1 MWIVRLALR
10 RPYTFAV
17 FALLL
22 LILGPLSILNTPVD
36 IFPNIDI
43 PVVSIVW
50 QYQGLS
56 AVDLAS
62 RIVTITERTLTTTV
76 DNIEHIESQTLDGVS
91 VEKVYFQPHVNIAT
105 AIGQIT
111 AISQTQLRMLPVG
124 TTPPLVI
131 VYTASSVPILQLGL
145 SGEGLS
151 EQQLND
157 FGLNFIRT
165 QLATVEGASSPFP
178 YGGKQREVMVD
189 LNLQALQARG
199 LSPNDVVNAI
209 GVQNLVLP
217 SGTIKVGTYEYQLA
231 TNSAPTT
238 IQGLNDIP
246 IKSVNG
252 AVVYVKDVAHVRDG
266 FPPQT
271 NIVRVDGQRASLMTV
286 QKNGNVSTLD
296 IISHIR
302 ALLPSIAA
310 SLPPQLRIT
319 PLSDQSIFV
328 RGAIGG
334 VVREG
339 IIAGCLTGVMI
350 LVFLGSWRSTLI
362 IAVSIPLSILV
373 SLIVL
378 SALGET
384 INIMTLGGLA
394 LAVGILVDDATV
406 EIENIN
412 RNLEEGKEVEQA
424 ILDGAAQIAIPAFVS
439 TLSICIVFVPMFFMG
454 GVAKFL
460 FVPLAEAVIFAM
472 LASYFLS
479 RTVVPTMAKFLL
491 QEHDPASEQQKH
503 KSRNPFIRAQLAF
516 EYRFEQLRTFYFR
529 VLQLAIGHS
538 AVFLILFFVF
548 TIGSFALLYPWL
560 GQDFFPSVDAG
571 SFKLHVRAPTGTR
584 IEETAR
590 LCDQVDTAIRREIP
604 KQEVVSIID
613 NIGIPFSGINLSYTS
628 SGVVS
633 AADADITVQLT
644 EKHHPTDDYVQD
656 LRAKL
661 NDEFPGTTFY
671 TLPVDMVTQILNF
684 GLPAPIDIQVIGNN
698 LQGNREFIDRLLKD
712 ISYVP
717 GTADLRIQQPFNTP
731 HFLVNVDRT
740 KAQAIGLSQRDVAG
754 SLLASTAGSYQT
766 APTFWLDPRNGVSYN
781 VSAQTPQYDLQSLV
795 DLENIPVTAPGSA
808 AVTVSPSPFL
818 SVGAASLTPVGTG
831 ATPSIAS
838 GVAPIQILGNLSN
851 IVRGAEPTTV
861 SHYNIAPA
869 LDIYGN
875 VVNSDLRS
883 VSEKI
888 AKIVAQHRKELP
900 RGSQIIIRGQ
910 VETMN
915 SSFIGLTSGLAFSIL
930 LVYLLIVVNFQ
941 SWLDPFMIIAALP
954 AALCGIVWML
964 FITGTHISVPALTGS
979 IMTMGVA
986 TANSILVISFA
997 REQMEENVGDAR
1009 AAALQAGYTRFRPVL
1024 MTALAMIIG
1033 MVPMALGLGDGGE
1046 QNAPLGRAVIGGLL
1060 LATAA
1065 TLFFVPTLFSV
1076 IHGWLAN
1083 RRRRTAAVAAPTDLE
1098 D

>member
-1 MWIVRLALR
+1 
-10 RPYTFAV
+10 
-17 FALLL
+17 
-22 LILGPLSILNTPVD
+22 
-36 IFPNIDI
+36 
-43 PVVSIVW
+43 
-50 QYQGLS
+50 
-56 AVDLAS
+56 
-62 RIVTITERTLTTTV
+62 
-76 DNIEHIESQTLDGVS
+76 
-91 VEKVYFQPHVNIAT
+91 
-105 AIGQIT
+105 
-111 AISQTQLRMLPVG
+111 
-124 TTPPLVI
+124 
-131 VYTASSVPILQLGL
+131 
-145 SGEGLS
+145 
-151 EQQLND
+151 
-157 FGLNFIRT
+157 
-165 QLATVEGASSPFP
+165 
-178 YGGKQREVMVD
+178 
-189 LNLQALQARG
+189 
-199 LSPNDVVNAI
+199 
-209 GVQNLVLP
+209 VL
-217 SGTIKVGTYEYQLA
+217 
-231 TNSAPTT
+231 
-238 IQGLNDIP
+238 
-246 IKSVNG
+246 
-252 AVVYVKDVAHVRDG
+252 
-266 FPPQT
+266 
-271 NIVRVDGQRASLMTV
+271 
-286 QKNGNVSTLD
+286 KNGNVSTLD
-296 IISHIR
+296 VISRIR
-302 ALLPSIAA
+302 AMLPSIAQQ
-310 SLPPQLRIT
+310 LPPQLKIT
-319 PLSDQSIFV
+319 PLADQSIFV
-328 RGAIGG
+328 RGAING

-439 TLSICIVFVPMFFMG
+439 TLAICIVFVPMFFMG
-454 GVAKFL
+454 GVAKYL

-479 RTVVPTMAKFLL
+479 RTVVPTMAKYLL
-491 QEHDPASEQQKH
+491 QEHDPASEKQKH
-503 KSRNPFIRAQLAF
+503 QSRNPLVRAQLAF
-516 EYRFEQLRTFYFR
+516 ERRFEQLRVFYFR
-529 VLQLAIGHS
+529 LLQLAIGHS
-538 AVFLILFFVF
+538 TIFIILFFVF
-548 TIGSFALLYPWL
+548 TLGSFALLYPWL

-590 LCDQVDTAIRREIP
+590 LCDQVDNAIRREIP
-604 KQEVVSIID
+604 KAEVVSIID
-613 NIGIPFSGINLSYTS
+613 NIGIPYSGINLSYTS

-633 AADADITVQLT
+633 AADADITVALT
-644 EKHHPTDDYVQD
+644 PKHHPTDGYVQD

-661 NDEFPGTTFY
+661 NAEFPGTTFY

-684 GLPAPIDIQVIGNN
+684 GLPAPIDIQVVGAN

-731 HFLVNVDRT
+731 HFLVDVDRS
-740 KAQAIGLSQRDVAG
+740 KAQDIGLSQRDVAG
-754 SLLASTAGSYQT
+754 SLLATTAGSFQT
-766 APTFWLDPRNGVSYN
+766 TPTFWLDPRNGVSYN
-781 VSAQTPQYDLQSLV
+781 VAAQAPQYAMQSLI
-795 DLENIPVTAPGSA
+795 DLTNIPITTPSA
-808 AVTVSPSPFL
+808 AATVSPSPFL
-818 SVGAASLTPVGTG
+818 SVGAAGLTPVGTG
-831 ATPSIAS
+831 AAPSIAS
-838 GVAPIQILGNLSN
+838 GVAPIQILGNVST
-851 IVRGAEPTTV
+851 IIRGAEPATI

-883 VSEKI
+883 VSERI
-888 AKIVAQHRKELP
+888 AQIVAQHRKDLP
-900 RGSQIIIRGQ
+900 RGSQIFIHGQ

-997 REQMEENVGDAR
+997 REQMEINVGDAR

-1065 TLFFVPTLFSV
+1065 TLFFVPTFFSV
-1076 IHGWLAN
+1076 IHGWLAG
-1083 RRRRTAAVAAPTDLE
+1083 RRKRAAAAAAPTNLE